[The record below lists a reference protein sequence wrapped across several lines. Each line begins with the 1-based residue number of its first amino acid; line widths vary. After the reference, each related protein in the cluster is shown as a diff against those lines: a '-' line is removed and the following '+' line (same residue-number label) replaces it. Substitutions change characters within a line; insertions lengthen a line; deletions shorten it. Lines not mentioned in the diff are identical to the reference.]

1 MKITIEDKKK
11 LVKEISTLSK
21 NEHIEIFKIISCST
35 DKYTK
40 NDNGIFINFAIL
52 PDDVVKKL
60 INFVNFCIDNR
71 ENLKIKEEY
80 ILSETDK
87 MFNNN
92 HIVDN
97 NDDNI
102 DNNEENIIVEEVKTV
117 EEEESDGEF
126 EGAKISLKRSKPKY
140 NGIKAKIIKNC
151 KQITSTTSSNNI
163 IKQQKNKKPIAEPI
177 EILEE
182 SVYNIGD
189 ETCSDYNESDISA
202 DESE

>member
-21 NEHIEIFKIISCST
+21 NEHIEIFKIISNHT

-80 ILSETDK
+80 IMSETDK
-87 MFNNN
+87 MFNN

-97 NDDNI
+97 IEDINN
-102 DNNEENIIVEEVKTV
+102 NNEKNIIKEEIKVFEEEEE
-117 EEEESDGEF
+117 EEEES

-140 NGIKAKIIKNC
+140 NGVKAKIIKNY
-151 KQITSTTSSNNI
+151 KQTISTTSNNI

-182 SVYNIGD
+182 SIYNIGD
-189 ETCSDYNESDISA
+189 ETCSDYNESDVSA
-202 DESE
+202 DENE